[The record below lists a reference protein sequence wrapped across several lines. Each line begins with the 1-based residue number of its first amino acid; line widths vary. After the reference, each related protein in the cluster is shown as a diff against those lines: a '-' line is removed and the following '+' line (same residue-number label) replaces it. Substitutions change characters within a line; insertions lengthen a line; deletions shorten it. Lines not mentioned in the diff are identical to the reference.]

1 MTTTCA
7 VSSLLE
13 LFIFI
18 YMRKLFLKNKV
29 QDEQVK
35 ST

>member
-1 MTTTCA
+1 MTTACA

>member
-1 MTTTCA
+1 MTTACT

-18 YMRKLFLKNKV
+18 YMQKSFLKNKV